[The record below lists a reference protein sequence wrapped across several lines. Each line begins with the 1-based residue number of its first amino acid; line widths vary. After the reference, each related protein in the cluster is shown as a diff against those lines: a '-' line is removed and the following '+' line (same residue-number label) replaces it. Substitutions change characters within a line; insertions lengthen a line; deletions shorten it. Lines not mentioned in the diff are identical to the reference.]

1 MCLTGSYTSGPPELF
16 LFGKLCSKFT
26 GEHPC
31 RSAIST
37 KLQTKPTT
45 QKMKFSIEY
54 FFSKCDQIRSFLRI
68 WSHLLK
74 KSLMEDLIFCAV
86 YIEITLR
93 HGCSTVNLLHIFR
106 KPFPKNTSGGLVF
119 LNQITWNINKIK
131 IKSTT

>member
-26 GEHPC
+26 GEHPF

-37 KLQTKPTT
+37 KLQTKLIT
-45 QKMKFSIEY
+45 QKMKFSIED

-74 KSLMEDLIFCAV
+74 KILNGRPHFLRSV
-86 YIEITLR
+86 Y
-93 HGCSTVNLLHIFR
+93 
-106 KPFPKNTSGGLVF
+106 
-119 LNQITWNINKIK
+119 
-131 IKSTT
+131 